1 MNVLIIYLSL
11 IFPIGQQQDENEKT
25 AKSRKSRRQRDTW
38 EG

>member
-1 MNVLIIYLSL
+1 MNVFIIYLSL

-25 AKSRKSRRQRDTW
+25 SKSRKSRKQRDTW